1 MTVLAKATFVRL
13 PTPDASTGATKLQ
26 VQFNPTELNFTK
38 GAQVAEIGIPGLDTP
53 LLQYV
58 RGQAET
64 LSLELFFDSTEDGT
78 AGSSVKAVTAQTD
91 KFYALIKAEQATHAP
106 PVLLF
111 LWGGTS
117 FPGKRRDNGFRCVVT
132 SVRQQ
137 FTLFSP
143 DGKPLR
149 AKLTVELKE
158 YKPLTLHL
166 AELGFQSADHTKA
179 TVVRES
185 DTITAIAYREYAD
198 DRQWRRIADANGVV
212 DPLAL
217 RPGTILRIP
226 KGAGR

>member
-1 MTVLAKATFVRL
+1 MTTLAKATFVRL
-13 PTPDASTGATKLQ
+13 PTPDASSGTQSLA

-38 GAQVAEIGIPGLDTP
+38 TAQLAEIAIPGLDTP

-64 LSLELFFDSTEDGT
+64 LTLELFFDATEDGT
-78 AGSSVKAVTAQTD
+78 GAQAKPVTERTD
-91 KFYALIKAEQATHAP
+91 KFYNLIKAEQATHAP

-111 LWGGTS
+111 LWGGTA
-117 FPGKRRDNGFRCVVT
+117 FPGKRRDHGFRCVVT

-137 FTLFSP
+137 FTLFAP

-166 AELGFQSADHTKA
+166 AELGFMSADHTKA
-179 TVVRES
+179 TVVRAG
-185 DTITAIAYREYAD
+185 DTITSIAYREYTD
-198 DRQWRRIADANGVV
+198 DRRWRLIADANGIT

-217 RPGTILRIP
+217 APGTILRLP
-226 KGAGR
+226 RGAGR

>member
-1 MTVLAKATFVRL
+1 MTTLAKAKFVRL
-13 PTPDASTGATKLQ
+13 PTPDASSGTQSLS
-26 VQFNPTELNFTK
+26 VQFNPAELNFTK
-38 GAQVAEIGIPGLDTP
+38 TAQVAEIAIPGLDTP

-64 LSLELFFDSTEDGT
+64 LTLELFFDSTEDGT
-78 AGSSVKAVTAQTD
+78 GAQAKPVTEKTD

-111 LWGGTS
+111 LWGGTA
-117 FPGKRRDNGFRCVVT
+117 FPGKRRDHGFRCVVT

-137 FTLFSP
+137 FTLFAP

-166 AELGFQSADHTKA
+166 AELGFMSADHTKA
-179 TVVRES
+179 TVVREG
-185 DTITAIAYREYAD
+185 DTITAVSYREYTD
-198 DRQWRRIADANGVV
+198 DRRWRAIADANGVT
-212 DPLAL
+212 DPLEL

>member
-1 MTVLAKATFVRL
+1 MTTIAKAKFVRL
-13 PTPDASTGATKLQ
+13 PTPDAASGTRSVS
-26 VQFNPTELNFTK
+26 VQFNPAELNFTK
-38 GAQVAEIGIPGLDTP
+38 TAQVAEIAIPGLDTP

-64 LSLELFFDSTEDGT
+64 LNLELFFDSTEDGT
-78 AGSSVKAVTAQTD
+78 GASAKPVTAKTD
-91 KFYALIKAEQATHAP
+91 EFYSLIKAEAATHAP

-111 LWGGTS
+111 LWGGTA
-117 FPGKRRDNGFRCVVT
+117 FPGKRRDHGFRCVVT

-137 FTLFSP
+137 FTMFAP

-166 AELGFQSADHTKA
+166 AELGFMSADHTKA
-179 TVVRES
+179 RVVAEG
-185 DTITAIAYREYAD
+185 DTITGISYAEYTD
-198 DRQWRRIADANGVV
+198 DRRWRAIADANGVT

-217 RPGTILRIP
+217 RPGQILRIP
-226 KGAGR
+226 RGAGR

>member
-1 MTVLAKATFVRL
+1 VTTLAKAKFVRL
-13 PTPDASTGATKLQ
+13 PTPDAGSGTTSLS
-26 VQFNPTELNFTK
+26 VQFNPAELNFTK
-38 GAQVAEIGIPGLDTP
+38 TAQVAEIAIPGLDTP

-78 AGSSVKAVTAQTD
+78 GAAAKPVTEKTD
-91 KFYALIKAEQATHAP
+91 KFYSLIKAEQATHAP

-111 LWGGTS
+111 LWGGTA
-117 FPGKRRDNGFRCVVT
+117 FPGKRRDHGFRCVVT

-137 FTLFSP
+137 FTLFAP

-166 AELGFQSADHTKA
+166 AELGFMSADHTKA
-179 TVVRES
+179 CVVRES
-185 DTITAIAYREYAD
+185 DSITAISYREYTD
-198 DRQWRRIADANGVV
+198 DRRWRGIAEANGIT

-217 RPGTILRIP
+217 RPGQILRIP
-226 KGAGR
+226 RGAGR

>member
-1 MTVLAKATFVRL
+1 MSVLAKARFVRL
-13 PTPDASTGATKLQ
+13 PTPDASTGSRSLS

-38 GAQVAEIGIPGLDTP
+38 TAQVAEIGIPGLDTP

-64 LSLELFFDSTEDGT
+64 LTLELFFDTTEDGT
-78 AGSSVKAVTAQTD
+78 GASAKPVTGKTD
-91 KFYALIKAEQATHAP
+91 EFYSLIKAEQATHAP

-111 LWGGTS
+111 LWGGTA
-117 FPGKRRDNGFRCVVT
+117 FPGRRRDHGFRCVVT

-137 FTLFSP
+137 FTMFAP

-158 YKPLTLHL
+158 YKPLALHL
-166 AELGFQSADHTKA
+166 VELGFMSADHTKA

-185 DTITAIAYREYAD
+185 DTITGIAYREYAD
-198 DRQWRRIADANGVV
+198 DRQWRAIAAANGIV
-212 DPLAL
+212 DPLTL
-217 RPGTILRIP
+217 PPGTILRIP
-226 KGAGR
+226 KGQGR

>member
-1 MTVLAKATFVRL
+1 MTTLAKAKFVRL
-13 PTPDASTGATKLQ
+13 PTPDASTGTQSLS

-38 GAQVAEIGIPGLDTP
+38 TAQIAEIAIPGLDTP

-78 AGSSVKAVTAQTD
+78 GAQAKPVTEQTD

-111 LWGGTS
+111 LWGGTA
-117 FPGKRRDNGFRCVVT
+117 FPGRRRDHGFRCVVT

-137 FTLFSP
+137 FTLFAP
-143 DGKPLR
+143 DGRPLR
-149 AKLTVELKE
+149 ARLTVELKE

-166 AELGFQSADHTKA
+166 AELGFMSADHTKA
-179 TVVRES
+179 CVVREA
-185 DTITAIAYREYAD
+185 DTITAISYREYTD
-198 DRQWRRIADANGVV
+198 DRRWRGIAEANGIT

-217 RPGTILRIP
+217 RPGQILRIP
-226 KGAGR
+226 RGAGR

>member
-1 MTVLAKATFVRL
+1 MSVLSKAKFVRL
-13 PTPDASTGATKLQ
+13 PTPDASSGSQSLT

-38 GAQVAEIGIPGLDTP
+38 TAQVAEIGVPGLDTP

-64 LSLELFFDSTEDGT
+64 LTLELFFDSTEDGT
-78 AGSSVKAVTAQTD
+78 GDSAKAVTDQTD
-91 KFYALIKAEQATHAP
+91 DFYSLIKPEQATHAP

-137 FTLFSP
+137 FTMFAP

-158 YKPLTLHL
+158 YKPLALHL
-166 AELGFQSADHTKA
+166 VELGFMSADHTKA
-179 TVVRES
+179 TVVREA
-185 DTITAIAYREYAD
+185 DTITAVAHREYAD
-198 DRQWRRIADANGVV
+198 DRQWRTIADANGIT
-212 DPLAL
+212 DPLDL
-217 RPGTILRIP
+217 PPGTILRIP
-226 KGAGR
+226 KGQGR